1 MSDVAVMT
9 GESADTGAA
18 LGRLVRGI
26 AVPVLAVF
34 TAVLIGAVIIIVASA
49 FSSEAPTLAER
60 LRSGWDTALRA
71 YGGLLDGAFGDSSGL
86 VRTLVK
92 MTPLVFSGLAVAF
105 AFKGGLFNI
114 GAQGQLVIGS
124 VTSAWVGF
132 ALHVDLGEPVLSTIV
147 HVGLSLLAGFLGG
160 ALWGAIPG
168 VLKAYTGA
176 HEVITTIMFN
186 FIASNLI
193 SWLLNAGAPGEGI
206 PPGPFNDGNGV
217 IARTPEVLE
226 TARLPV
232 IFDPPGPQAL
242 HLGFFL
248 AIVAAVVVLLLIT
261 RTTFGFELRM
271 VGLNPSAA
279 RYSGINV
286 RRITILTMVIAGGL
300 AGLSGAMQT
309 LGVNYR
315 YEPNQSLGL
324 GFDAITVALLAGNNP
339 LGVLLSGFL
348 FGAMDAGSTRMQFNS
363 GVPSE
368 IILVVQALILMFVAA
383 DQIVRMIY
391 RIRGEGGIGQVLSTG
406 WGQRQ

>member
-1 MSDVAVMT
+1 MSEASITATVSPRSP
-9 GESADTGAA
+9 G
-18 LGRLVRGI
+18 LLRRLVGSA
-26 AVPVLAVF
+26 AVPLLAVF
-34 TAVLIGAVIIIVASA
+34 TAVVIGAIFIVLAG
-49 FSSEAPTLAER
+49 FDPREAYL
-60 LRSGWDTALRA
+60 
-71 YGGLLDGAFGDSSGL
+71 GLIDGAFGDAGSMT
-86 VRTLVK
+86 RTLVK

-114 GAQGQLVIGS
+114 GAQGQLIIGS

-132 ALHVDLGEPVLSTIV
+132 ALQVDLGNPTLSAIV
-147 HVGLSLLAGFLGG
+147 HITLSLLAGALGG

-168 VLKAYTGA
+168 LLKAYTGA

-193 SWLLNAGAPGEGI
+193 SWLLNAGSPGDGI
-206 PPGPFNDGNGV
+206 PPGPLNDGNGV
-217 IARTPEVLE
+217 IARTPQIME

-242 HLGFFL
+242 HLGIFL
-248 AIVAAVVVLLLIT
+248 AIIGALLILLLIA
-261 RTTFGFELRM
+261 RSTFGFELRM

-279 RYSGINV
+279 RYSGISV
-286 RRITILTMVIAGGL
+286 KRITVMTMVIAGAL
-300 AGLSGAMQT
+300 AGLAGAMQT

-324 GFDAITVALLAGNNP
+324 GFDAITVALLGSNNP
-339 LGVLLSGFL
+339 VGVLLAAFL

-383 DQIVRMIY
+383 DQIVRAIY
-391 RIRGEGGIGQVLSTG
+391 RIRGEGGIGQMLSTG
-406 WGQRQ
+406 WGQR